1 MINIHYDGDV
11 YAFDSTTISL
21 CLNMFWWSRLHH
33 DKGGVKMHTL
43 YDIKTD
49 IPAFFIITNG
59 DVADPKVMHLIP
71 YEQVALYVFDR
82 AYMDTTQLNLIND
95 INAFFI
101 VREKRRMAYEVV
113 EDKKYNN
120 PKTGV
125 MADQRIK
132 FTGYKTKK
140 QYPAILRRIVFYDKE
155 NNRTFVFYTNNLML
169 SAEDIAMGIMLMAF
183 LSSIV
188 TKMITIILIR
198 IKIKPNTII
207 ICA

>member
-1 MINIHYDGDV
+1 
-11 YAFDSTTISL
+11 
-21 CLNMFWWSRLHH
+21 
-33 DKGGVKMHTL
+33 MHTL

-71 YEQVALYVFDR
+71 YEQGALYVFDR

-101 VREKRRMAYEVV
+101 VSEKRRMAYEVV
-113 EDKKYNN
+113 EDKNYNN
-120 PKTGV
+120 LKTGV

-140 QYPAILRRIVFYDKE
+140 L
-155 NNRTFVFYTNNLML
+155 T
-169 SAEDIAMGIMLMAF
+169 
-183 LSSIV
+183 
-188 TKMITIILIR
+188 
-198 IKIKPNTII
+198 
-207 ICA
+207 